1 MMSRNEVIAAHK
13 ARHAEQ
19 AREVHAKLAAAG
31 ITFKHDQDAWP
42 STIANAVRLLQ
53 TPSMQD
59 SGYNLLEKMRC
70 TLRLSYYVESPTVVY
85 IGRLPLDA
93 KNYTKGVRIEALR

>member
-1 MMSRNEVIAAHK
+1 MSRDEVIAAHK
-13 ARHAEQ
+13 ARYAEQ
-19 AREVHAKLAAAG
+19 ARQVHANLAAAG
-31 ITFKHDQDAWP
+31 ITFKHDQEAWP
-42 STIANAVRLLQ
+42 LTIANAVRLLQ

-59 SGYNLLEKMRC
+59 SGYNLLERMRC
-70 TLRLSYYVESPTVVY
+70 TLRLNYYVESPTVIY